1 MTIQVEAQDFGM
13 FTAAGNAAVTRI
25 VENNVRFINTVDVEH
40 AFKQIELEL
49 DRLQAVNAFSEAS
62 DTEVLEQVWA
72 YLNKKSS

>member
-13 FTAAGNAAVTRI
+13 FTAAGNAAVTHI
-25 VENNVRFINTVDVEH
+25 VENNVRFINTVSVEH

-72 YLNKKSS
+72 YLNKKTS